1 MRFNQGTGSERES
14 EKCNMLQRRLLDSS
28 SNILYSNGYMRFR
41 STDFKQDL
49 DIQMCI
55 YRLYETI
62 EGPLLDMFHNIEVI
76 LHHVFLSLHQMYTR
90 VADPYILYTGQVTTR
105 LQP

>member
-1 MRFNQGTGSERES
+1 
-14 EKCNMLQRRLLDSS
+14 
-28 SNILYSNGYMRFR
+28 
-41 STDFKQDL
+41 
-49 DIQMCI
+49 MCI